1 MATCPSCGHEY
12 GARARFCESCGARLE
27 AQEKREVRK
36 VVTVLFCDLT
46 GSTALGEELDSESL
60 RRVMER
66 YFAATFPAEK
76 TRARLAGI

>member
-36 VVTVLFCDLT
+36 VVTVLFCDVT